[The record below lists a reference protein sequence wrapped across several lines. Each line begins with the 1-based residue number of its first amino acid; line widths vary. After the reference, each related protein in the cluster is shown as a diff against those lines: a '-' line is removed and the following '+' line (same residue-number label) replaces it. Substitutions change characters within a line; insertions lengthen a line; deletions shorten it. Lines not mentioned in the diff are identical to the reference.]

1 MNIFFEF
8 IKGNILINEKNESM
22 NFCVK
27 LINNK
32 LFKIILLYLL
42 ISIRNINP
50 LNEKIVV
57 EINNKINETL
67 FEKDLDF
74 SNYST
79 EMKIIAVYYPE
90 FIYINDNYINK
101 DGNEEKNKNFENSN
115 SQKELNIN
123 INEKFKN
130 SFLYEDIKMN
140 IKLAK
145 NHGIYGFGIIYY
157 WFSGKI
163 LYEEVINMFLEKKDI
178 NYPFFIIWKNDNLE
192 YNNSNNNIIIEQDY
206 NLDSIINF
214 IKDVKKFFTC
224 DNYITI
230 SQKPILAIYETNVIP
245 NLKEFIPNLRITA
258 KEYGIGALYI
268 IGTLN
273 EDKNNNYTNLFDYF
287 YEFPPKNI
295 NIEELINNEM
305 YYYSSLIYNI
315 YFKYINN
322 ANNNHFYRGII
333 LGLDNTLINKTSFK
347 IKEYSPEK
355 LYIISKFLINWTK
368 SHYNKKNYFIFINAW
383 NNWKEGNYLQPD
395 QKYGYASIN
404 SLSKAIFNLPYK
416 KYKSNLSNLQ
426 NKCKVAIQA
435 HIFYDDL
442 IFDIIN
448 KTNNMPTLFDLY
460 ISTTSNETKD
470 IIIEYVKKYSKAT
483 KYEIITIN
491 NKGRDVLPLL
501 TQLKENIKRYKYI
514 CHLHSKKSKTS
525 PDIGISWR
533 NYLFNNLLGNLEI
546 VSEILSDFENIDK
559 LGFLFPETFCEVIKH
574 SLKLTKKNK
583 KYMNYIIK
591 KLFNN
596 YKIGNQLFFPAG
608 NMFWARTKAIYQ
620 IFEFNFN
627 RMFDKEKDQVNDTI
641 MHGIE
646 RIWLYLVK
654 LNGYYYKTI
663 FKSFN

>member
-315 YFKYINN
+315 YFN
-322 ANNNHFYRGII
+322 I
-333 LGLDNTLINKTSFK
+333 L
-347 IKEYSPEK
+347 
-355 LYIISKFLINWTK
+355 LY
-368 SHYNKKNYFIFINAW
+368 Y
-383 NNWKEGNYLQPD
+383 
-395 QKYGYASIN
+395 
-404 SLSKAIFNLPYK
+404 
-416 KYKSNLSNLQ
+416 
-426 NKCKVAIQA
+426 
-435 HIFYDDL
+435 
-442 IFDIIN
+442 
-448 KTNNMPTLFDLY
+448 
-460 ISTTSNETKD
+460 
-470 IIIEYVKKYSKAT
+470 
-483 KYEIITIN
+483 
-491 NKGRDVLPLL
+491 
-501 TQLKENIKRYKYI
+501 
-514 CHLHSKKSKTS
+514 
-525 PDIGISWR
+525 
-533 NYLFNNLLGNLEI
+533 
-546 VSEILSDFENIDK
+546 
-559 LGFLFPETFCEVIKH
+559 
-574 SLKLTKKNK
+574 
-583 KYMNYIIK
+583 
-591 KLFNN
+591 
-596 YKIGNQLFFPAG
+596 
-608 NMFWARTKAIYQ
+608 
-620 IFEFNFN
+620 
-627 RMFDKEKDQVNDTI
+627 
-641 MHGIE
+641 
-646 RIWLYLVK
+646 
-654 LNGYYYKTI
+654 
-663 FKSFN
+663 